1 MYREINYLT
10 ECVAFIFLRGDDA
23 RAGSSYVHVRAI
35 SRGDVHALEKDVAR
49 E

>member
-1 MYREINYLT
+1 MHY
-10 ECVAFIFLRGDDA
+10 FLRGNDA
-23 RAGSSYVHVRAI
+23 RTGSGHIHVRAI